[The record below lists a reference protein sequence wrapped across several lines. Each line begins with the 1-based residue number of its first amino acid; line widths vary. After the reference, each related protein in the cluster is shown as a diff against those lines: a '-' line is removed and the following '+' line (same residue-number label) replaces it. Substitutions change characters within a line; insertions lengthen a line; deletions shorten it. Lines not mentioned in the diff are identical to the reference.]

1 MKHTE
6 LAGVVVPAITPVDD
20 EDRVDEAAFRKG
32 LRRLISA
39 GVHAIFV
46 GGSAGEGPLLTA
58 YEWGVWWTSPAMRWG
73 PRCLCWAVRS
83 TPRRNGSGKDPRPGA
98 VGVPVLRA

>member
-1 MKHTE
+1 MTNIE

-32 LRRLISA
+32 LRRLVDA

-46 GGSAGEGPLLTA
+46 GGSAGEGPLLA
-58 YEWGVWWTSPAMRWG
+58 DREWERMATIATR
-73 PRCLCWAVRS
+73 
-83 TPRRNGSGKDPRPGA
+83 
-98 VGVPVLRA
+98 